1 MLDFFKELI
10 SSFKST
16 ALERVKSP
24 ILGAFV
30 FSWFV
35 FNWRSFLIL
44 LFSKSGIEERIIYIE
59 HYYNWLT
66 LYVFP
71 IALALAL
78 CWILPWIN
86 KAITEIQEEPNNKTT
101 RLLLK
106 AKIGHAKDMLELATV
121 NAKKDLAFKRE
132 ERDIEENITSLKNDR
147 DNLQSEVY
155 NLQESHRKLSNWF
168 DTESEK
174 TKTLT
179 ENLES
184 LNATIEKLNN
194 EKRILTE
201 SINIKDTAQEV
212 MKEELS
218 KKDED
223 IKKYI
228 EEVQNYQLRLNAAV
242 SRHYSITD
250 EYGALF
256 QMNESGELSLV
267 KPEARSILFEAN
279 QKAKE
284 LQNL

>member
-10 SSFKST
+10 SSFKNT

-35 FNWRSFLIL
+35 FNWKGFLIL
-44 LFSKSGIEERIIYIE
+44 LFSKSGIEERIIYIG
-59 HYYNWLT
+59 HYNNWFT
-66 LYVFP
+66 LYVCP

-78 CWILPWIN
+78 CWILPWLN
-86 KAITEIQEEPNNKTT
+86 KIITKLQEEPNNETT

-106 AKIGHAKDMLELATV
+106 AKVAHAKEMLELATL
-121 NAKKDLAFKRE
+121 NARKDLAFKRE
-132 ERDIEENITSLKNDR
+132 EREIEENITSLKNDR

-155 NLQESHRKLSNWF
+155 NLQESHKKLSNWF

>member
-35 FNWRSFLIL
+35 FNWRGFLIL

-78 CWILPWIN
+78 CWILPRLN
-86 KAITEIQEEPNNKTT
+86 KIITKLQQEPNNETT

-106 AKIGHAKDMLELATV
+106 AKVAHAKEMLELATL

-132 ERDIEENITSLKNDR
+132 ERDIEENIKNIKNEKN
-147 DNLQSEVY
+147 NLQSEFDQ
-155 NLQESHRKLSNWF
+155 LQDSHRKLTEWF
-168 DTESEK
+168 DAESDK
-174 TKTLT
+174 TKSLT
-179 ENLES
+179 DNLNA
-184 LNATIEKLNN
+184 LNATIEKLNHDN
-194 EKRILTE
+194 DSYKAQLTSAGIKFE
-201 SINIKDTAQEV
+201 EQKNTIKKLETRVRELIENINIIQE
-212 MKEELS
+212 
-218 KKDED
+218 
-223 IKKYI
+223 
-228 EEVQNYQLRLNAAV
+228 RLNSST
-242 SRHYSITD
+242 SRHISYID
-250 EYGALF
+250 EYSNLF
-256 QMNESGELSLV
+256 QPNENGDLSLV
-267 KPEARSILFEAN
+267 KPEARDVLSEAN
-279 QKAKE
+279 RKAKM
-284 LQNL
+284 LQKL